1 MSWPA
6 GRNRHGS
13 SSYTAIGGGGDDP
26 WGGPLVGEDDVGGFG
41 GEAEEAGD
49 FGGDLSELAEEV
61 VELEAS
67 SFLLKARGSMLGA
80 LVLGT
85 QCLIFGG
92 DRVQSFLT

>member
-1 MSWPA
+1 MD
-6 GRNRHGS
+6 GGS
-13 SSYTAIGGGGDDP
+13 DGARSGGVLGFGLCSGDGDCDF
-26 WGGPLVGEDDVGGFG
+26 VGEAD
-41 GEAEEAGD
+41 EARD
-49 FGGDLSELAEEV
+49 FGGDLSEMAEEA

-85 QCLIFGG
+85 QSLIFGG